1 MKHSQ
6 ILEKVESLIGAP
18 LAVVA
23 VDKIGVIDHQNA
35 AEKFGGK
42 TLPTGEYAIVEL
54 RVLLPL
60 AGA

>member
-6 ILEKVESLIGAP
+6 ILERVESLIGDP
-18 LAVVA
+18 LEVVA
-23 VDKIGVIDHQNA
+23 VDKIGIIEHQNA

-42 TLPTGEYAIVEL
+42 SLPVGEYAIVEL

-60 AGA
+60 G